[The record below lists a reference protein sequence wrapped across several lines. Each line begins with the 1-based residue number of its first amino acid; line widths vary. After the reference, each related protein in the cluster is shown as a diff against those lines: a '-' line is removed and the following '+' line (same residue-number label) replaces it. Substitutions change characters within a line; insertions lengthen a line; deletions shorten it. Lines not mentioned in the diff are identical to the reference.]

1 MGTKSVADYQQ
12 AEAALLALADPT
24 KAEFLAGF
32 FKTGRGH
39 YGEGDRFLG
48 ITVPAIRRLARQ
60 FPQLSLPDCK
70 RLLNSPYNEARVLV
84 LEILVDRY
92 KKGGA
97 AAKESIYQFYLK
109 NRRQINNWNLVD
121 GSAPYIVGAHLIGKD
136 RSFLYELA
144 QSSSLWDRRIAVVAT
159 LAFIREGSVTD
170 TLKLSELLLADE
182 HDLMHKA
189 CGWMLREVGKRN
201 ELELE
206 NFLRQHQALMPRTM
220 LRYAIERF
228 PPMKRKA
235 YLAGTMERCLEGSLA
250 AGRPVAVVRPWP
262 DEGGKRLD

>member
-1 MGTKSVADYQQ
+1 M
-12 AEAALLALADPT
+12 
-24 KAEFLAGF
+24 
-32 FKTGRGH
+32 
-39 YGEGDRFLG
+39 
-48 ITVPAIRRLARQ
+48 
-60 FPQLSLPDCK
+60 
-70 RLLNSPYNEARVLV
+70 LV

-159 LAFIREGSVTD
+159 LAFIREGSVTE

-182 HDLMHKA
+182 HDLIHKA

-201 ELELE
+201 QRELE
-206 NFLRQHQALMPRTM
+206 NFLRQYQALMPRTM

-228 PPMKRKA
+228 PPVKRKA
-235 YLAGTMERCLEGSLA
+235 YLAGKM
-250 AGRPVAVVRPWP
+250 
-262 DEGGKRLD
+262 